1 MLYYNQRKPPLE
13 RQIPMDN
20 ILFFLTPKALCFHL
34 MADDTLRQALVRM
47 EAAHYAAL
55 PILNKK
61 GEYCGTFTE
70 GDALWAL
77 KNQCDLDIHAAEH
90 IRIMDIAHR
99 KDNTPV
105 KVTATM
111 MELLE
116 RAALQ
121 NFIPVVDDKNTFIGI
136 VTRRSL
142 IKYCQSELLSQK
154 TES

>member
-1 MLYYNQRKPPLE
+1 
-13 RQIPMDN
+13 MDN
-20 ILFFLTPKALCFHL
+20 ILFFLTPKAMCAHL

-55 PILNKK
+55 PILDKK
-61 GEYCGTFTE
+61 GEYCGTLTE

-77 KNQCDLDIHAAEH
+77 KNRCSFDIHRAEH

-105 KVTATM
+105 TVSATM
-111 MELLE
+111 DDLIE
-116 RAALQ
+116 RSSKQ

-136 VTRRSL
+136 VTRRS
-142 IKYCQSELLSQK
+142 IINYCRRVLFPEK
-154 TES
+154 

>member
-1 MLYYNQRKPPLE
+1 
-13 RQIPMDN
+13 MDN
-20 ILFFLTPKALCFHL
+20 ILFFLTPKAMCAHL
-34 MADDTLRQALVRM
+34 MDDDTLRQALVRM

-61 GEYCGTFTE
+61 GEYCGTLTE
-70 GDALWAL
+70 GDVLWAL
-77 KNQCDLDIHAAEH
+77 KNQCKLDIHAAEH

-111 MELLE
+111 MELLD
-116 RAALQ
+116 RASRQ

-136 VTRRSL
+136 VTRRAI
-142 IKYCQSELLSQK
+142 IKYCKTELLPRK
-154 TES
+154 AAT

>member
-1 MLYYNQRKPPLE
+1 
-13 RQIPMDN
+13 MDN
-20 ILFFLTPKALCFHL
+20 ILFFLTPKALCAHL

-47 EAAHYAAL
+47 ETTHYAAL
-55 PILNKK
+55 PILNKR

-77 KNQCDLDIHAAEH
+77 MNNCGLDIHAAEH

-105 KVTATM
+105 KVTAAM
-111 MELLE
+111 DQLLE
-116 RAALQ
+116 RASKQ

-136 VTRRSL
+136 VTRRSI
-142 IKYCQSELLSQK
+142 IKYCQTELRSRK
-154 TES
+154 ATA

>member
-1 MLYYNQRKPPLE
+1 
-13 RQIPMDN
+13 MDN
-20 ILFFLTPKALCFHL
+20 ILFFLTPKAMCAHL

-61 GEYCGTFTE
+61 GEYCGTLTE
-70 GDALWAL
+70 GDMLWAL
-77 KNQCDLDIHAAEH
+77 KNHCKLDIHTAEH
-90 IRIMDIAHR
+90 VRIMDIAHR

-116 RAALQ
+116 RASRQ

-136 VTRRSL
+136 VTRRAI
-142 IKYCQSELLSQK
+142 IKYCQTQLLPRK
-154 TES
+154 AAT

>member
-1 MLYYNQRKPPLE
+1 
-13 RQIPMDN
+13 MDN
-20 ILFFLTPKALCFHL
+20 ILFFLTPKALCSHL

-47 EAAHYAAL
+47 EAAKYQAL

-61 GEYCGTFTE
+61 GEYCGTLTE

-77 KNQCDLDIHAAEH
+77 MNRCGLDIHKAEH

-105 KVTATM
+105 KVDEG
-111 MELLE
+111 MEHLLE
-116 RAALQ
+116 RASKQ

-136 VTRRSL
+136 ITRRSI
-142 IKYCQSELLSQK
+142 IKYCQQQLLECRNA
-154 TES
+154 T